1 MTRLYLRLFIAFW
14 LVVVLTISAVLVVN
28 IQLAHLQQDERVE
41 SERAAQLREG
51 LAAGAAT
58 ALAQGGEPAL
68 VRWLE
73 AAERRARRLNLYV
86 IDAEGRE
93 LSGREV
99 PRAAR
104 GLYRRWQRSGT
115 LPEGGRRGQFAHALS
130 HQQSD
135 YLLMVYVQPPPALL
149 RVLGPV
155 GPWGLFLMGI
165 TISGLMCLWLAWQ
178 LSRPIQDMRVAGRAL
193 GQGDLAAR
201 VPAEHAQRR
210 DELGELARD
219 FNSMAERIQH
229 LLANQR
235 QLLRDVS
242 HELRSPLARIQVA
255 MTLARDAGEPT
266 RRDEYLARIEADM
279 ERLNMLIS
287 QILTYSRLTDID
299 EPRPEPVDVHELLEH
314 VSASAELEG
323 APRRITVTL
332 ASRPGLRVQA
342 DAELLHSA
350 LENVVRNAIRH
361 APDDSTVEITCRLTA
376 EGECSITVRDQGPG
390 VPEEMLERMFEPFVR
405 LSPERGETSPGGG
418 IGLAIARRAMSR
430 HGGQVLAANRAD
442 GGLEVTLTL
451 PVREA

>member
-1 MTRLYLRLFIAFW
+1 VTRLYLRLFIAFW

-28 IQLAHLQQDERVE
+28 IQLARLQQDERVDF
-41 SERAAQLREG
+41 ERAAQLREG
-51 LAAGAAT
+51 LATGAAT
-58 ALAQGGEPAL
+58 ALAQGGEPGL

-73 AAERRARRLNLYV
+73 TAERRARRLSLYV
-86 IDAEGRE
+86 IDAQGRE
-93 LSGREV
+93 LAGREV

-104 GLYRRWQRSGT
+104 GLYRRWQRSGA

-130 HQQSD
+130 HQQRD
-135 YLLMVYVQPPPALL
+135 YLLLAYVQPPPALL

-155 GPWGLFLMGI
+155 GPWGLFLLGI
-165 TISGLMCLWLAWQ
+165 TISGLVCLWLAWQ

-201 VPAEHAQRR
+201 VPAEHALRR

-219 FNSMAERIQH
+219 FNSMAERIQQ

-255 MTLARDAGEPT
+255 MTLARDAAEPS

-279 ERLNMLIS
+279 ERLNALIS
-287 QILTYSRLTDID
+287 QILTYSRLTDAD
-299 EPRPEPVDVHELLEH
+299 EPRQEQVDVHELLEH

-323 APRRITVTL
+323 APRHITVTL
-332 ASRPGLRVQA
+332 ASRPGLRVSA

-361 APDDSTVEITCRLTA
+361 APDHSTVEITSEVTA
-376 EGECSITVRDQGPG
+376 AGESRITVRDQGPG
-390 VPEEMLERMFEPFVR
+390 VPDEMLERMFEPFVR
-405 LSPERGETSPGGG
+405 LSRERGETSPGGG
-418 IGLAIARRAMSR
+418 IGLAIARRAMAR
-430 HGGQVLAANRAD
+430 HGGQVMAANRPE
-442 GGLEVTLTL
+442 GGLEVSLTL
-451 PVREA
+451 PAVGA